1 MTKAAKKYL
10 RCVSRRLLAL
20 PATRASLLAG
30 LGKEIAER
38 CPEGG
43 FDDISAEFGAP
54 ARAAAELQLNVSEAE
69 LAAVSARQK
78 KRTAILIGA
87 CAALA
92 LLLGL
97 YVWYVQDNAIVIA
110 NETIRVISRYN

>member
-43 FDDISAEFGAP
+43 FDDISAEFGVP
-54 ARAAAELQLNVSEAE
+54 AHAAAELQLSVSEAE

-78 KRTAILIGA
+78 KRTAMLIGA

-92 LLLGL
+92 LMLGV
-97 YVWYVQDNAIVIA
+97 YVWYIQTNEVAIVQSAI
-110 NETIRVISRYN
+110 TQFRG

>member
-20 PATRASLLAG
+20 PATRASLLAA

-38 CPEGG
+38 CPEGA

-54 ARAAAELQLNVSEAE
+54 AHAAAELQLNVSEAE

-78 KRTAILIGA
+78 KRTAMLIGA

-92 LLLGL
+92 LMLGV
-97 YVWYVQDNAIVIA
+97 YVWYVQTNGVIFVSA
-110 NETIRVISRYN
+110 VLTQYC

>member
-20 PATRASLLAG
+20 PATRASLLAA

-43 FDDISAEFGAP
+43 FDDISAEWRAGTRRS
-54 ARAAAELQLNVSEAE
+54 RAAAERERGGAVRRQRAAE
-69 LAAVSARQK
+69 KAHRDADRRMRRAGAHAR
-78 KRTAILIGA
+78 GV
-87 CAALA
+87 C
-92 LLLGL
+92 
-97 YVWYVQDNAIVIA
+97 VVCPD
-110 NETIRVISRYN
+110 